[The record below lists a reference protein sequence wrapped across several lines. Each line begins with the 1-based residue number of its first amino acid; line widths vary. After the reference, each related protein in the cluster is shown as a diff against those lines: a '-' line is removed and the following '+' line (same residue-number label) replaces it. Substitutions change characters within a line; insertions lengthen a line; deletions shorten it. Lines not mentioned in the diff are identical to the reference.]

1 MTAETN
7 DRASRLEAENARLR
21 ARVKELEHT
30 LYPPPPPPKPKAEP
44 RRYLLAPPGS
54 EVYKDT
60 ELGRALADLVDT
72 WTTDALIYARKRH
85 PDWEWHRAYR
95 YGDIPKGGLYTTGR
109 AASDA
114 RRAETDVPIYSVN
127 KRNAALEAIKAQ
139 QQRLSDREREL
150 IKALP
155 KRRKNRR
162 PSTLRGEHRVWV
174 HRNQV
179 LHDARDVL
187 HRAWEMAV
195 HERRDYD
202 DIVRAAVTIADEALD
217 REPHVTLDKIPGYRP
232 DGMWDCD
239 KCGYPF
245 EDSGSAF
252 TCEACVA
259 ADPQARKFD
268 RDTIEEGGPLA
279 EHFAERRR
287 TSRANLRWVTNPSW
301 EAEE

>member
-1 MTAETN
+1 M
-7 DRASRLEAENARLR
+7 
-21 ARVKELEHT
+21 
-30 LYPPPPPPKPKAEP
+30 
-44 RRYLLAPPGS
+44 
-54 EVYKDT
+54 
-60 ELGRALADLVDT
+60 
-72 WTTDALIYARKRH
+72 
-85 PDWEWHRAYR
+85 
-95 YGDIPKGGLYTTGR
+95 
-109 AASDA
+109 
-114 RRAETDVPIYSVN
+114 PIYSVN

-174 HRNQV
+174 HRNEV
-179 LHDARDVL
+179 LHDTRDVL
-187 HRAWEMAV
+187 TERGKWPL

-217 REPHVTLDKIPGYRP
+217 RESRVTIDEIPGYRP

-279 EHFAERRR
+279 DHFAERRR